1 MGLLPT
7 YAAVGVLAPLLLTFL
22 RLVQGFALGGEWGGA
37 VLLAAEHGSAKR
49 RGLWASWPQA
59 GVPAGSLLAAGVLA
73 LLAQGLSDAD
83 FLAWGWRI
91 PFLMSFLLVVVG
103 WWIRRSVAETP
114 SFRQAV
120 EAAGAPPKLPAIEVL
135 RERPRALLTGA
146 GLRLGENIIYYVITV
161 FSITYMTQVAH
172 LTKAQALNAILVG
185 AAIHFFVIPLM
196 GALSDRIG
204 RRIVYAAGGL
214 GGAGFAF
221 LFFPML
227 GSGDWG
233 QAVLAVTIALVLHGA
248 MYGPQAAFFSELFG
262 TRVRYS
268 GSSIGYQLASI
279 AAGALAPLIAT
290 ALLKAYGS
298 SVPISV
304 YVLITC
310 VITVVAI
317 VIARETRGA
326 DLEDRDRVGV

>member
-1 MGLLPT
+1 
-7 YAAVGVLAPLLLTFL
+7 V
-22 RLVQGFALGGEWGGA
+22 GGEWGGA
-37 VLLAAEHGSAKR
+37 VLLAAEHGGAAR

-91 PFLMSFLLVVVG
+91 PFLLSFLLVVVG

-172 LTKAQALNAILVG
+172 LTKAQALNAILIG

-233 QAVLAVTIALVLHGA
+233 QAVLAVTIALILHGA
-248 MYGPQAAFFSELFG
+248 MYGPQAAFIAELFP
-262 TRVRYS
+262 TRYRYS
-268 GSSIGYQLASI
+268 GASI
-279 AAGALAPLIAT
+279 AYQLTSIVAGSLAPIIALALYQRNLSATPVAIYVAIACGVSGVT
-290 ALLKAYGS
+290 ALL
-298 SVPISV
+298 
-304 YVLITC
+304 
-310 VITVVAI
+310 
-317 VIARETRGA
+317 ARETKGVR
-326 DLEDRDRVGV
+326 LEDIA